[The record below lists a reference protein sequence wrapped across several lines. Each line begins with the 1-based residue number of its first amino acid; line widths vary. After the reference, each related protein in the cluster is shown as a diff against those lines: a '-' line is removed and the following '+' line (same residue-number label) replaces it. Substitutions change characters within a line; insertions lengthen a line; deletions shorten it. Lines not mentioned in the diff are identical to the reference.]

1 MKIIVN
7 KKARENR
14 NRFCAPRYS
23 LEHIIMPKVVYDA
36 AGAFLSSL
44 LLERGSIFI
53 SLYEEI
59 ASDSDWNCPYQAEDF
74 TVEPRLVQIEE
85 DLVLAIR
92 VAMPKAEEPFD
103 CRSVYLCHNKNDGQI
118 LYFTSELTSIGNY
131 LLCAWTEDK
140 VHLNFGENADIDEFD
155 RVVGLFKELVLD
167 GHIADI
173 EGIAH

>member
-14 NRFCAPRYS
+14 NRFCTPRYS
-23 LEHIIMPKVVYDA
+23 LEHITIPKVMYGA
-36 AGAFLSSL
+36 AGAFLSRL
-44 LLERGSIFI
+44 LLERESILV

-74 TVEPRLVQIEE
+74 SVEPRLVQIEK
-85 DLVLAIR
+85 DLVLTIR

-103 CRSVYLCHNKNDGQI
+103 CRSVYLCYNKNDGQM

-131 LLCAWTEDK
+131 LLCGWTEDK
-140 VHLNFGENADIDEFD
+140 VHLNFGDNESIDEFD
-155 RVVGLFKELVLD
+155 RVIGLFKELMLN
-167 GHIADI
+167 GHIANI
-173 EGIAH
+173 QGIAH